1 MNFRNVTLFQFPV
14 ASRLQERSWK
24 LDDCALK
31 PVGPL
36 ELSSRGFVS
45 PYGRGDDRL
54 AAAQGHALW
63 LAVGGEDRMLPGS
76 VVNDLLAKKL
86 EAIEKAEGRKPGGRA
101 RKRIRDELVTDLLPR
116 AFVKPSRV
124 DAVLLFDQGLLAI
137 DTASRKVAES
147 VVGEIRRCLG
157 SFPALPLNAE
167 LSPRAVLTDWLGY
180 WTPPA
185 VGELRGDS
193 PIPDGLMVA
202 DEAQLADPVDRG
214 ATVKLA
220 RQELGSE
227 EVAKHLE
234 AGKQCTRLALT
245 LDDHAS
251 FTLGEDL
258 VLRKFRLL
266 DGALCQL
273 DSIDREDLAAELDA
287 RLALFAGELT
297 RVWAALKPAFKISEA
312 QP

>member
-1 MNFRNVTLFQFPV
+1 MNFRNVTLFQFPT
-14 ASRLQERSWK
+14 ACRFHELPWN

-54 AAAQGHALW
+54 VAAQGEAAW
-63 LAVGGEDRMLPGS
+63 LTIGGEDRMLPGS

-86 EAIEKAEGRKPGGRA
+86 EAIEKAEGRKPGGRT
-101 RKRIRDELVTDLLPR
+101 RKRIKDELITELLPR

-124 DAVLLFDQGLLAI
+124 DAVLLFDLGLLAI
-137 DTASRKVAES
+137 DTSSRRVAES

-167 LSPRAVLTDWLGY
+167 RSPRTVLTDWLT
-180 WTPPA
+180 WWSPPV
-185 VGELRGDS
+185 VGALRGDD
-193 PIPDGLMVA
+193 PMPHALALA
-202 DEAQLADPVDRG
+202 DEAQLTDPVDHG

-234 AGKQCTRLALT
+234 VGKQCTRLALT
-245 LDDHAS
+245 LDDHVS

-266 DGALCQL
+266 DGAIDQL
-273 DSIDREDLAAELDA
+273 ESTEREDLVAELDA
-287 RLALFAGELT
+287 RMALFVGELR
-297 RVWAALKPAFKISEA
+297 RVWAVLKPAFKISEVT
-312 QP
+312 P